1 MIERLQAKRNEEGFT
16 LIELLI
22 VIIVLG
28 ILAAIVVFAVSST
41 KHDSVSA
48 SCKTDVKSIEL
59 SAEGVNTHTGSYP
72 AAPINS
78 QNDSALLSSGT
89 NGALLKSWPSTSN
102 YVLQYTLSGGNP
114 LVKVYPK
121 GSFEETDGNV
131 YADSSHA
138 AVSALA
144 GGCSDSSL

>member
-1 MIERLQAKRNEEGFT
+1 MIERLQAKRNEGGFT

-41 KHDSVSA
+41 KHDSVAA

-72 AAPINS
+72 AGPINS

-102 YVLQYTLSGGNP
+102 YVMQYTLSGGSP
-114 LVKVYPK
+114 LVKVFPK
-121 GSFEETDGNV
+121 GTFEKNDGTMYTD
-131 YADSSHA
+131 A
-138 AVSALA
+138 AFSAPATALS
-144 GGCSDSSL
+144 GCDDSSL